1 MQSSNS
7 FLFFLPMHTKI
18 TIFSYNNIVATRC
31 YSDEL
36 FSEYGRVFA
45 KLWIVSP
52 FHTNLGI

>member
-7 FLFFLPMHTKI
+7 FRFFLPMHTKI

-52 FHTNLGI
+52 FHTNL